1 MNVVLTAMVIG
12 TLEFVL
18 YLLHSPGGDAIS
30 PSLFVFKSLG
40 DFNSNK
46 LSNLIFNN
54 FLRYYH

>member
-30 PSLFVFKSLG
+30 PSFFVFKSLG

-46 LSNLIFNN
+46 LSNDIFST
-54 FLRYYH
+54 FLRYCH